1 MGTAAS
7 SFFMPHGHCYLWQP
21 AMVWLQVGT
30 NVAIGLAYV
39 AISAMLTYV
48 VYRFDNL
55 PFKWI
60 YACFGAFIVSCGV
73 THFFEVV
80 TIWYPAYWLDGTLRA
95 ITAAASVGTALL
107 MPGLLPQALA
117 LIKGAQAAQTRGIV
131 LETAVRDLA
140 SLLESTQRTRD
151 ILQQENATYSS
162 DMETLALA
170 VSARRQDLQKAV
182 HTARLAQLEA
192 EKANR
197 YKDDFLSM
205 VSHELR
211 TPLTA
216 IDLQMARM
224 TRALR
229 RTSDPLQPAQQAHL
243 IGQVDLSIRRL
254 EHVIE
259 SLLQHTRLKDGQLIL
274 QESLFDLSV
283 LLQRIRD
290 EAAALGRSK
299 ELDIVLQWTGTGPKT
314 VELDPHILRLVLDN
328 LISNA
333 IKFSPQKARI
343 VIDVNSDVDSLSIAI
358 SDQGPGISEQLQAS
372 IFEPFVHLES
382 VAHKHTPGV
391 GLGLALVRDM
401 VFVMHGKLDLHSTPG
416 VGSRFRVTFSRSA

>member
-1 MGTAAS
+1 MGTTAS

-30 NVAIGLAYV
+30 NIAIGLAYV

-48 VYRFDNL
+48 VLRFDNL

-80 TIWYPAYWLDGTLRA
+80 TIWYPAYWVDGTLRA

-107 MPGLLPQALA
+107 MPRLLPQALA
-117 LIKGAQAAQTRGIV
+117 LIKGAQAAQKRGIV

-140 SLLESTQRTRD
+140 SLLEATQRTRD

-162 DMETLALA
+162 DVETLALA

-243 IGQVDLSIRRL
+243 IGQVDLSIR
-254 EHVIE
+254 
-259 SLLQHTRLKDGQLIL
+259 
-274 QESLFDLSV
+274 
-283 LLQRIRD
+283 
-290 EAAALGRSK
+290 
-299 ELDIVLQWTGTGPKT
+299 
-314 VELDPHILRLVLDN
+314 
-328 LISNA
+328 
-333 IKFSPQKARI
+333 
-343 VIDVNSDVDSLSIAI
+343 
-358 SDQGPGISEQLQAS
+358 
-372 IFEPFVHLES
+372 
-382 VAHKHTPGV
+382 
-391 GLGLALVRDM
+391 
-401 VFVMHGKLDLHSTPG
+401 
-416 VGSRFRVTFSRSA
+416 